1 MSETYKKGRVTV
13 LFVFFF
19 VGISAGLALATTL
32 TVDGKEDAGLDS
44 GLAVFAKF
52 VDASDPNN
60 TLLTVL
66 PTDPPFLSA
75 SDAYAFAFDHKLGN
89 WSLQS
94 AGNIWSTTDPTVGES
109 LSGLDAG
116 TYRIAPT
123 GGAYMYD
130 SWGWDPNYNYR
141 YWWQLQIRADEYS
154 SGQIVNSLYAMLG
167 SATPYGSA
175 GAAFQAVQGSY
186 LDITLAQGGSLNFW
200 IWDWNS
206 IDNSG
211 GLDFSVTRVPE
222 TSTFMLLALGLPFL
236 LCRTRK

>member
-1 MSETYKKGRVTV
+1 MCERYKKFYVV
-13 LFVFFF
+13 LLFVFFLL
-19 VGISAGLALATTL
+19 GISASFACSAIM
-32 TVDGKEDAGLDS
+32 TVDGKEDAGLDA
-44 GLAVFAKF
+44 GLAAFARF
-52 VDASDPNN
+52 VDASPPKN

-66 PTDPPFLSA
+66 PTDPPFLSDT
-75 SDAYAFAFDHKLGN
+75 DAYTFAQNISN

-94 AGNIWSTTDPTVGES
+94 AGNIWSTTDLIVGES

-116 TYRIAPT
+116 SYRITPI

-130 SWGWDPNYNYR
+130 SWGWDPNYNYH
-141 YWWQLQIRADEYS
+141 YWWDLRVRADEDS
-154 SGQIVNSLYAMLG
+154 NGPGANSLYAMLG
-167 SATPYGSA
+167 STTGYDLPAL
-175 GAAFQAVQGSY
+175 AFQAVQGSY
-186 LDITLAQGGSLNFW
+186 LDIAVAQGGSLNFW

-222 TSTFMLLALGLPFL
+222 PATFMFLALGLPFL